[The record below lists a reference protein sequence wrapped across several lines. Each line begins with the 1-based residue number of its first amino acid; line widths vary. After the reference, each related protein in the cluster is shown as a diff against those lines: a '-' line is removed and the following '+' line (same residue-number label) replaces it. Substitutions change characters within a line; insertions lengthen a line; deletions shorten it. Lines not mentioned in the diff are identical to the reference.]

1 MLSNLSKNKKIIGV
15 IVCIV
20 VALAVAIPVGINKF
34 GILADGKSS
43 DKSAQNSNVNDYK
56 TSEKKEENK
65 KDNNKEDKN
74 NDKDVETSNE
84 KNSEDKDSK
93 SDDNDKNNTS
103 SNDNN
108 NDNSNKENNS
118 SDNNNKKD
126 NSSNK
131 NNTSNE
137 NRDKVSS
144 NYKTPD
150 ASLTIQ
156 RIKGYSGI
164 FIEDGFD
171 KEVKNVAAIQVKNT
185 SKQVVEYAQI
195 ELYNGDKKLVF
206 EVSTLPANSSAVVM
220 EKNKTTFSSSKGVT
234 YGKSTVAY
242 TDKLE
247 KSSDIKYKVL
257 DNNGIEVTNK
267 SKKDI
272 GCVRVFY
279 KYKSEDGYYVG
290 GITYTAK
297 IDDLKAGKSQTVYP
311 SHFAT
316 DGGEIMMV
324 KTYDE

>member
-1 MLSNLSKNKKIIGV
+1 MLSKKIIG
-15 IVCIV
+15 IIACIV
-20 VALAVAIPVGINKF
+20 VVLAVAIPVGMNKF
-34 GILADGKSS
+34 GISVDGKSS
-43 DKSAQNSNVNDYK
+43 NKSAQNSNSNDDK
-56 TSEKKEENK
+56 TSENKEENK
-65 KDNNKEDKN
+65 DDNNKENKDKEDSTT
-74 NDKDVETSNE
+74 DK
-84 KNSEDKDSK
+84 
-93 SDDNDKNNTS
+93 DNDKKSTS
-103 SNDNN
+103 
-108 NDNSNKENNS
+108 DNSNDSSNKGNNS
-118 SDNNNKKD
+118 SDNNSSTKD
-126 NSSNK
+126 NSSDK
-131 NNTSNE
+131 NNTSNG
-137 NRDKVSS
+137 DKVSS
-144 NYKTPD
+144 NYNTPD

-156 RIKGYSGI
+156 RINGYSGM
-164 FIEDGFD
+164 FIEDGSD

-220 EKNKTTFSSSKGVT
+220 EKNKTTFDSSKNVT

-279 KYKSEDGYYVG
+279 KYKSEEGYYVG
-290 GITYTAK
+290 GITYVAK
-297 IDDLKAGKSQTVYP
+297 VNNLKAGTSETIYP

-316 DGGEIMMV
+316 DGGQVMMV
-324 KTYDE
+324 KTYDK

>member
-1 MLSNLSKNKKIIGV
+1 MLSKKIIG
-15 IVCIV
+15 IIACIV
-20 VALAVAIPVGINKF
+20 VVLAVAIPVGMNKF
-34 GILADGKSS
+34 GISVDGKSS
-43 DKSAQNSNVNDYK
+43 NKSVQNSNSDENK
-56 TSEKKEENK
+56 TSENKEN
-65 KDNNKEDKN
+65 DDKEDKTT
-74 NDKDVETSNE
+74 DKDVETSSE
-84 KNSEDKDSK
+84 KNNSDKDSK
-93 SDDNDKNNTS
+93 SDKDNDKNSTS
-103 SNDNN
+103 
-108 NDNSNKENNS
+108 DNSNDSSNKGNNS
-118 SDNNNKKD
+118 SDNN
-126 NSSNK
+126 SSDK
-131 NNTSNE
+131 NNTSNG
-137 NRDKVSS
+137 DKVSS
-144 NYKTPD
+144 NYNTPD

-156 RIKGYSGI
+156 RINGYSGI
-164 FIEDGFD
+164 FIEDGSD

-220 EKNKTTFSSSKGVT
+220 EKSKTTFDSSKNVT

-279 KYKSEDGYYVG
+279 KYKSEEGYYVG
-290 GITYTAK
+290 GITYVAK
-297 IDDLKAGKSQTVYP
+297 VNNLKAGTSETIYP

-316 DGGEIMMV
+316 DGGQVMMV
-324 KTYDE
+324 KTYDK

>member
-1 MLSNLSKNKKIIGV
+1 MLSKKIIG
-15 IVCIV
+15 IIACIV
-20 VALAVAIPVGINKF
+20 VVLAVAIPVGMNKF
-34 GILADGKSS
+34 GISVDGKSS
-43 DKSAQNSNVNDYK
+43 NKSVQNSNSDENK
-56 TSEKKEENK
+56 TSENKEN
-65 KDNNKEDKN
+65 DDKEDKTT
-74 NDKDVETSNE
+74 DKDVETSSE
-84 KNSEDKDSK
+84 KNNSDKDSK
-93 SDDNDKNNTS
+93 SDKDNDKNSTS
-103 SNDNN
+103 
-108 NDNSNKENNS
+108 DNSNDSSNKGNNS
-118 SDNNNKKD
+118 SDNN
-126 NSSNK
+126 SSDK
-131 NNTSNE
+131 NNTSNG
-137 NRDKVSS
+137 DKVSS
-144 NYKTPD
+144 NYNTPD

-156 RIKGYSGI
+156 RINGYSGM
-164 FIEDGFD
+164 FIEDGSD

-220 EKNKTTFSSSKGVT
+220 EKSKTTFDSSKNVT

-279 KYKSEDGYYVG
+279 KYKSEEGYYVG
-290 GITYTAK
+290 GITYVAK
-297 IDDLKAGKSQTVYP
+297 VNNLKAGTSETIYP

-316 DGGEIMMV
+316 DGGQVMMV
-324 KTYDE
+324 KTYDK

>member
-1 MLSNLSKNKKIIGV
+1 MLKNLSKNKKIVGI
-15 IVCIV
+15 IACIV
-20 VALAVAIPVGINKF
+20 VVLAVAVPVGMNKL
-34 GILADGKSS
+34 GITSDGKSANKNSQNQSS
-43 DKSAQNSNVNDYK
+43 DESKSNG
-56 TSEKKEENK
+56 
-65 KDNNKEDKN
+65 DNNEGN
-74 NDKDVETSNE
+74 TDVATSNE
-84 KNSEDKDSK
+84 SNGEESNSSSNNGNNSES
-93 SDDNDKNNTS
+93 NGS
-103 SNDNN
+103 S
-108 NDNSNKENNS
+108 NNS
-118 SDNNNKKD
+118 SSVENND
-126 NSSNK
+126 
-131 NNTSNE
+131 TSNGSG
-137 NRDKVSS
+137 DKVSS

-156 RIKGYSGI
+156 RIKAYSGI
-164 FIEDGFD
+164 FIEDGSD

-185 SKQVVEYAQI
+185 SNQAIEYAQI
-195 ELYNGDKKLVF
+195 ELYNGDNKLAF

-234 YGKSTVAY
+234 CGKTTVAY

-247 KSSDIKYKVL
+247 KSSDIKYTTL
-257 DNNGIEVTNK
+257 DDNGIEITNK

-297 IDDLKAGKSQTVYP
+297 VENLKVGKSQTIYP
-311 SHFAT
+311 SHYAT

>member
-1 MLSNLSKNKKIIGV
+1 MLSKKIIG
-15 IVCIV
+15 IIACIV
-20 VALAVAIPVGINKF
+20 VVLAVAIPVGMNKF
-34 GILADGKSS
+34 GILVDGKSS
-43 DKSAQNSNVNDYK
+43 NKSAQNSNSDENK
-56 TSEKKEENK
+56 TSENKEN
-65 KDNNKEDKN
+65 DDKEDKTT
-74 NDKDVETSNE
+74 DKDVETSSE
-84 KNSEDKDSK
+84 KNNSDKDSK
-93 SDDNDKNNTS
+93 SDKDNDKNSTS
-103 SNDNN
+103 
-108 NDNSNKENNS
+108 DNSNDSSNKGNNS
-118 SDNNNKKD
+118 SDNNSSTKD
-126 NSSNK
+126 NSSDK
-131 NNTSNE
+131 NNTSNG
-137 NRDKVSS
+137 DKVSS
-144 NYKTPD
+144 NYNTPD

-156 RIKGYSGI
+156 RINGYSGM
-164 FIEDGFD
+164 FIEDGSD

-220 EKNKTTFSSSKGVT
+220 EKSKTTFDSSKNVT

-279 KYKSEDGYYVG
+279 KYKSEEGYYVG
-290 GITYTAK
+290 GITYVAK
-297 IDDLKAGKSQTVYP
+297 VNNLKAGTSETIYP

-316 DGGEIMMV
+316 DGGQVMMV
-324 KTYDE
+324 KTYDK